1 MSYDAP
7 FAGLKVID
15 LSQGIAGPY
24 CAMLLAQHGAD
35 VIKVE
40 GIGDGDWARTLGTR
54 YGNHSAFSIIG
65 NLGKRSIAID
75 LKAEAGKQVLWR
87 LLKGADVFLEGFRP
101 GVIGRL
107 GFDYASVSARE
118 PRLLYL
124 SISGFGQS
132 GPLAE
137 RPAMDPV
144 LQAYTGLMSEN
155 RGEDGIPH
163 RVPVIVVDMST
174 ALYAF
179 QGLSAALYARRDET
193 RGRYLDASLMQA
205 ATALQSIR
213 LMACHLEGGTMKP
226 GGVPGGVF
234 KIADGWMSLVAINDR
249 DWRALCSAME
259 LPALADDARFA
270 SPAKRLANDVALY
283 AIVRPALAAKPWT
296 EWSRRL
302 TEARLMH
309 ERLNSYAEFLEQPHV
324 QETGLIQWLAQA
336 GLNRLVPV
344 PTLPGQLPP
353 VDGTPRATAPI
364 TGQHTRT
371 ILAEHGYGEGDIDA
385 LLAHGTVAAGS

>member
-1 MSYDAP
+1 VSYDAP
-7 FAGLKVID
+7 FAGLRVID

-24 CAMLLAQHGAD
+24 CAMLLAQYGAD

-40 GIGDGDWARTLGTR
+40 GIGEGDRARTLGTR
-54 YGNHSAFSIIG
+54 YGSHSAYSIIG
-65 NLGKRSIAID
+65 NLGKRSVAVD
-75 LKAEAGKQVLWR
+75 LKSSSGKQVLWR

-101 GVIGRL
+101 GVIRRL
-107 GFDYASVSARE
+107 GFDYDAVAARE

-144 LQAYTGLMSEN
+144 LQAYTGLMIEN

-179 QGLSAALYARRDET
+179 QALSAALYARRDEP
-193 RGRYLDASLMQA
+193 RGRYLEASLMQA

-213 LMACHLEGGTMKP
+213 LMACHLEGGIMKP
-226 GGVPGGVF
+226 GGAPGGVF
-234 KIADGWMSLVAINDR
+234 KMADGWMSMVAINDR
-249 DWRALCSAME
+249 DWRALCAALQM
-259 LPALADDARFA
+259 PALADDPRFA
-270 SPAKRLANDVALY
+270 TPAARLANDVALY
-283 AIVRPALAAKPWT
+283 AIVRPALAAEPWAV
-296 EWSRRL
+296 WSQRL

-309 ERLNSYAEFLEQPHV
+309 ERLNSYAEFLDQPHV
-324 QETGLIQWLAQA
+324 RETGLIQWLTQA
-336 GLNRLVPV
+336 GLNRPVPV
-344 PTLPGQLPP
+344 PALPGMLHQL
-353 VDGTPRATAPI
+353 DGTPRASAPVA
-364 TGQHTRT
+364 GQDTT
-371 ILAEHGYGEGDIDA
+371 SILAEAGYGAAEIEA
-385 LLAHGTVAAGS
+385 LLAQGTVAAAA

>member
-7 FAGLKVID
+7 FAGLKVVD

-24 CAMLLAQHGAD
+24 CAMLLAQHGAQ

-40 GIGDGDWARTLGTR
+40 GIGDGDWARALGVR
-54 YGNHSAFSIIG
+54 YGGHSAFSIIG
-65 NLGKRSIAID
+65 NLGKRSLSVD
-75 LKAEAGKQVLWR
+75 LKSEAGKQVLWR

-101 GVIGRL
+101 GVIKRL
-107 GFDYASVSARE
+107 GFDYEAVSARE

-124 SISGFGQS
+124 SISGFGQT

-144 LQAYTGLMSEN
+144 LQAYTGLMIEN

-179 QGLSAALYARRDET
+179 QALSAALYARRDET
-193 RGRYLDASLMQA
+193 RGRYLDVSLMQA

-213 LMACHLEGGTMKP
+213 LMACHLEGGIMKP
-226 GGVPGGVF
+226 GGAPGGVF
-234 KIADGWMSLVAINDR
+234 QMADGWLSMVAINDR
-249 DWRALCSAME
+249 DWRALCAALQM
-259 LPALADDARFA
+259 PALADDPRFA
-270 SPAKRLANDVALY
+270 TPAARLANDVALY
-283 AIVRPALAAKPWT
+283 AIVRPALAAEPWAV
-296 EWSRRL
+296 WSKRL

-309 ERLNSYAEFLEQPHV
+309 ERLNSYAEFLDQPHV
-324 QETGLIQWLAQA
+324 RESGLIQWLTQA
-336 GLNRLVPV
+336 GLNRPVPV
-344 PTLPGQLPP
+344 PALPGMLHQL
-353 VDGTPRATAPI
+353 DGTPRATAPV
-364 TGQHTRT
+364 TGQDTRSV
-371 ILAEHGYGEGDIDA
+371 LAESGYSAAEIEA
-385 LLAHGTVAAGS
+385 LLARGTVAAAA